1 MFFLFTCGTQDF
13 SGALKGFEHI
23 RVVCPVC
30 LLASQM

>member
-1 MFFLFTCGTQDF
+1 MFFFFTCGTQDF

-30 LLASQM
+30 LLSG